1 MNLAAGAPSKS
12 ELRAQVQ
19 RTRILDAARTCFA
32 ERGFHAASI
41 AAIAEAAGMSQ
52 GLIYRY
58 FTNKA
63 AIVHAI
69 VDEQRQGRGEALAGI
84 ASCRHAL
91 VDVVMGKLER
101 WRERGGTFDRE
112 FDPILFL
119 EITTEATRDPE
130 VAAVLSE
137 NEQAV
142 WCDLS
147 DVIRRDALAS
157 GKALDE
163 AQVQQRTVAL
173 RCVVDGAILNWIRD
187 PSMDAQQLRRS
198 LNAVCDTLLT

>member
-1 MNLAAGAPSKS
+1 MNLAVSAQSKA
-12 ELRAQVQ
+12 EQRAQVQ

-32 ERGFHAASI
+32 ERGFNGASI
-41 AAIAEAAGMSQ
+41 GAIAEAAGMSQ

-69 VDEQRQGRGEALAGI
+69 VDEQRQGRGDALAGI
-84 ASCRHAL
+84 ASCHAL
-91 VDVVMGKLER
+91 VDLVMAKLER
-101 WRERGGTFDRE
+101 WRARSGGFDRE

-119 EITTEATRDPE
+119 EITAEATRDPE
-130 VAAVLSE
+130 VAAVLAE
-137 NEQAV
+137 NEQSV

-147 DVIRRDALAS
+147 DVIRRDARAS
-157 GKALDE
+157 GRALDE
-163 AQVQQRTVAL
+163 AQVQQRTIVL

-187 PSMDAQQLRRS
+187 PSMDGQQLRRS
-198 LNAVCDTLLT
+198 LEAVCDSLLT

>member
-1 MNLAAGAPSKS
+1 MNLAENPLSKA
-12 ELRAQVQ
+12 EQRALAQ
-19 RTRILDAARTCFA
+19 RTRILDAARTAFA
-32 ERGFHAASI
+32 ERGFHAACI

-84 ASCRHAL
+84 ASCHAL
-91 VDVVMGKLER
+91 VDVVMDKLER
-101 WRERGGTFDRE
+101 WRARGGTFDRE
-112 FDPILFL
+112 FDPVLFL
-119 EITTEATRDPE
+119 EITTEATRDPD
-130 VAAVLSE
+130 VAAVLAE
-137 NEQAV
+137 NEQSI

-147 DVIRRDALAS
+147 DVIRRDARAS
-157 GKALDE
+157 GKVLDE

-173 RCVVDGAILNWIRD
+173 RCLVDGAILNWIRD
-187 PSMDAQQLRRS
+187 PGMDPRQLRGS
-198 LNAVCDTLLT
+198 LYGVCNTLLT

>member
-1 MNLAAGAPSKS
+1 MTLVDSPMTKA
-12 ELRAQVQ
+12 EQRAQVQ
-19 RTRILDAARTCFA
+19 RERILDAARTCFA

-41 AAIAEAAGMSQ
+41 GAIAESAGMSQ

-84 ASCRHAL
+84 PSCHAL

-101 WRERGGTFDRE
+101 WRAGSGSFDRE

-119 EITTEATRDPE
+119 EITTEATRDAD
-130 VAAVLSE
+130 VAAVLAE
-137 NEQAV
+137 NEQSV

-147 DVIRRDALAS
+147 DVIRRDARAS

-173 RCVVDGAILNWIRD
+173 RCLVDGAILNFIRD
-187 PSMDAQQLRRS
+187 PAMDPQQLRRS
-198 LNAVCDTLLT
+198 LYAVCDTLLT

>member
-1 MNLAAGAPSKS
+1 MNLAASPLSKA
-12 ELRAQVQ
+12 EQRAQVQ

-63 AIVHAI
+63 AIIRAI
-69 VDEQRQGRGEALAGI
+69 IDEQRQGRGEALAGI
-84 ASCRHAL
+84 ASCHDL
-91 VDVVMGKLER
+91 VDAVMGKLER
-101 WRERGGTFDRE
+101 WRARSGGFDRE

-119 EITTEATRDPE
+119 EISTEATRDPE
-130 VAAVLSE
+130 VAAVLSD
-137 NEQAV
+137 NEKSL

-157 GKALDE
+157 GRALDE
-163 AQVQQRTVAL
+163 VQVQQRTIAL
-173 RCVVDGAILNWIRD
+173 RCLVDGAILNWIRD
-187 PSMDAQQLRRS
+187 PSMDPQQLRRS
-198 LNAVCDTLLT
+198 LYAVCDTLLA

>member
-1 MNLAAGAPSKS
+1 MNFAPLPMTKA
-12 ELRAQVQ
+12 EQRTQVQ

-41 AAIAEAAGMSQ
+41 GAIAEAAGMSQ

-69 VDEQRQGRGEALAGI
+69 VDEQRQGRHEALAGI
-84 ASCRHAL
+84 ASCHAL

-101 WRERGGTFDRE
+101 WRARSDGFDRE

-119 EITTEATRDPE
+119 EITTEATRDAD
-130 VAAVLSE
+130 VAAVLAE
-137 NEQAV
+137 NEQSV

-147 DVIRRDALAS
+147 DVIRRDARAS

-173 RCVVDGAILNWIRD
+173 RCVVDGAILNFIRD
-187 PSMDAQQLRRS
+187 PSMDPEQLRRS

>member
-84 ASCRHAL
+84 ASCHAL

-187 PSMDAQQLRRS
+187 PSMDALLLRRS

>member
-1 MNLAAGAPSKS
+1 MSLDETPMSKA
-12 ELRAQVQ
+12 EQRVLVQ

-41 AAIAEAAGMSQ
+41 GAIAESAGMSQ

-84 ASCRHAL
+84 ASCHAL
-91 VDVVMGKLER
+91 VDVVMAKLER
-101 WRERGGTFDRE
+101 WRAHGGTFDRE
-112 FDPILFL
+112 FEPILFL
-119 EITTEATRDPE
+119 EITTEATRDPD
-130 VAAVLSE
+130 VAAVLAE
-137 NEQAV
+137 NEQSV

-147 DVIRRDALAS
+147 DVIRRDARAS

-173 RCVVDGAILNWIRD
+173 RCLVDGAILNWIRD
-187 PSMDAQQLRRS
+187 PAMDPQQLRRS
-198 LNAVCDTLLT
+198 LYAVCDTLLT

>member
-84 ASCRHAL
+84 ASCHAL
-91 VDVVMGKLER
+91 VDMVMSKLER

-198 LNAVCDTLLT
+198 LDAVCTTLLT

>member
-1 MNLAAGAPSKS
+1 MNLAASAPSKS
-12 ELRAQVQ
+12 EQRARAQ

-32 ERGFHAASI
+32 ERGFHGASI
-41 AAIAEAAGMSQ
+41 GAIAEAAGMSQ

-84 ASCRHAL
+84 ASCHAL
-91 VDVVMGKLER
+91 VDVVMDKLER
-101 WRERGGTFDRE
+101 WRARSGSFDRE
-112 FDPILFL
+112 FDPVLFL
-119 EITTEATRDPE
+119 EITTEATRDAD
-130 VAAVLSE
+130 VAAVLYDSE
-137 NEQAV
+137 QSV

-147 DVIRRDALAS
+147 DVIRRGAVAS

-173 RCVVDGAILNWIRD
+173 RCLVDGAILNWIRD
-187 PSMDAQQLRRS
+187 PAMDPQQLRRS
-198 LNAVCDTLLT
+198 LTAVCDTLLQ

>member
-84 ASCRHAL
+84 A
-91 VDVVMGKLER
+91 
-101 WRERGGTFDRE
+101 
-112 FDPILFL
+112 
-119 EITTEATRDPE
+119 
-130 VAAVLSE
+130 
-137 NEQAV
+137 
-142 WCDLS
+142 
-147 DVIRRDALAS
+147 
-157 GKALDE
+157 
-163 AQVQQRTVAL
+163 
-173 RCVVDGAILNWIRD
+173 
-187 PSMDAQQLRRS
+187 
-198 LNAVCDTLLT
+198 

>member
-1 MNLAAGAPSKS
+1 MNLAVSPMTKA
-12 ELRAQVQ
+12 EQRAQVQ

-41 AAIAEAAGMSQ
+41 GAIAESAGMSQ

-69 VDEQRQGRGEALAGI
+69 VDEQRQSRGEALAGI
-84 ASCRHAL
+84 ASCHAL

-101 WRERGGTFDRE
+101 WRERSGTYDRE

-119 EITTEATRDPE
+119 EITTEATRDPD
-130 VAAVLSE
+130 VAAVLAN
-137 NEQAV
+137 NEESL

-163 AQVQQRTVAL
+163 VQVQQRTIAL
-173 RCVVDGAILNWIRD
+173 RCLVDGAILNFIRD
-187 PSMDAQQLRRS
+187 PGMDPQQLRRS
-198 LNAVCDTLLT
+198 LNAVCDTLLQ

>member
-63 AIVHAI
+63 AIVHVI

-84 ASCRHAL
+84 ASCHAL

>member
-1 MNLAAGAPSKS
+1 MNLAANSPSKA
-12 ELRAQVQ
+12 EQRVQAQ

-32 ERGFHAASI
+32 ERGFHGASI
-41 AAIAEAAGMSQ
+41 AAIAESAGMSQ

-69 VDEQRQGRGEALAGI
+69 VDEQRQSRGDALAGL
-84 ASCRHAL
+84 ASCHAL
-91 VDVVMGKLER
+91 VDVVMEKLER
-101 WRERGGTFDRE
+101 WRARSGTFDSE

-130 VAAVLSE
+130 VAAVLAD
-137 NEQAV
+137 NEESL

-147 DVIRRDALAS
+147 DVIRRGARAS
-157 GKALDE
+157 GNDLDE
-163 AQVQQRTVAL
+163 AQVQQRTIAL
-173 RCVVDGAILNWIRD
+173 RCLVDGAILNWIRD
-187 PSMDAQQLRRS
+187 PSMDPQQLRRS

>member
-1 MNLAAGAPSKS
+1 MNFAANAPSKA
-12 ELRAQVQ
+12 EQRVQVQ

-32 ERGFHAASI
+32 ERGLHGASI
-41 AAIAEAAGMSQ
+41 AAIAELAGMSQ

-69 VDEQRQGRGEALAGI
+69 VDEQRQSRGEALAGI
-84 ASCRHAL
+84 ASCHDL

-101 WRERGGTFDRE
+101 WRARSGSYDSE

-119 EITTEATRDPE
+119 EITTEATRDSD
-130 VAAVLSE
+130 VAAVLAD
-137 NEQAV
+137 NEESL

-147 DVIRRDALAS
+147 EVIRRGARAS
-157 GKALDE
+157 GKDLDE
-163 AQVQQRTVAL
+163 AQVQQRTIAL
-173 RCVVDGAILNWIRD
+173 RCLVDGAILNWIRD
-187 PSMDAQQLRRS
+187 PLMDPQQLRRS
-198 LNAVCDTLLT
+198 LKAVCDTLLT